1 MDLDGTLD
9 CATALGEGREGIGK
23 CATAAFEVG
32 GFAVATIGLI
42 LVVEISLG
50 IQEEGL
56 CVRLMLVLMRGVTAV
71 PAFGNRSTDST
82 VDKES
87 SSSYVMV
94 VDLFVRKTTSQSLP
108 SSARLWIFHEIFNMR
123 VWNRERE

>member
-1 MDLDGTLD
+1 
-9 CATALGEGREGIGK
+9 
-23 CATAAFEVG
+23 
-32 GFAVATIGLI
+32 
-42 LVVEISLG
+42 
-50 IQEEGL
+50 
-56 CVRLMLVLMRGVTAV
+56 MLVLMRGVTAV

-108 SSARLWIFHEIFNMR
+108 SSARLWMFHEIFNIR